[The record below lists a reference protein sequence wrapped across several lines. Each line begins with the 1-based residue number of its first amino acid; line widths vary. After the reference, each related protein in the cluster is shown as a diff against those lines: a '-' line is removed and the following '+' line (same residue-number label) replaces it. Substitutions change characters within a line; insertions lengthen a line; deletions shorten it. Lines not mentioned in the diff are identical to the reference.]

1 MTDIYTV
8 KVLMRWP
15 VIDKYTVKV
24 LIDVRE
30 ACMCKHTHAH
40 TQTDIDS

>member
-15 VIDKYTVKV
+15 VTDKYTVKV

-30 ACMCKHTHAH
+30 ACMCKHAH